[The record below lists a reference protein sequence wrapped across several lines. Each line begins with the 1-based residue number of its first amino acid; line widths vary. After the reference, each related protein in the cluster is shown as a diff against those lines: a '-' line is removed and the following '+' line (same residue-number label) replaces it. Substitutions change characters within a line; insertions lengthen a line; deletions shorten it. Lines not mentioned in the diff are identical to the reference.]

1 MRMAA
6 KKPKAPAKK
15 MTPKKPKKVPYF
27 PTSSIAGKSSKR
39 SVKPC

>member
-15 MTPKKPKKVPYF
+15 MTPKKPKAPYF
-27 PTSSIAGKSSKR
+27 PTSSIAGKSAKR
-39 SVKPC
+39 SAKPC